1 MPYMYSRKNLK
12 KKMGDMTAGE
22 EENLLIQEISNKLN
36 LIEKHK
42 SVVDHQNKK
51 FTNNT

>member
-1 MPYMYSRKNLK
+1 MYSRKNL

-22 EENLLIQEISNKLN
+22 EENLIIQEISNKLN

-42 SVVDHQNKK
+42 LSS
-51 FTNNT
+51 